1 MPDEF
6 SNLEPFIGAIS
17 LGTSGD
23 GYEIDNVVVTD
34 AEALCKCSKSSR
46 ELKFIKQQPSR
57 FVGNPY
63 A

>member
-1 MPDEF
+1 MPDKF

-23 GYEIDNVVVTD
+23 GYEVDNVVVTD
-34 AEALCKCSKSSR
+34 AEALCECAESPR
-46 ELKFIKQQPSR
+46 ELKFIKQQPGR